1 MPILEK
7 HIIQK
12 VTVEVVTHS
21 MESAEFLK
29 ENLSAFLEEEV
40 FPFIERYLERYD
52 DQVLTD
58 SLLFEL
64 ISLDIVIDNI
74 TSNQWDKAFFLHL
87 LSKQLDKKLNEVV
100 SSTSTVY
107 GVRKNRFL
115 KPFDTAKAKSVTE
128 TSAEDGS
135 ERNFH
140 WLKKEEKAFLSLI
153 YFLDHGELPWWV
165 SSERELRKLDGKLL
179 DGWDTLTELKQQLLT
194 SLSVYQVR
202 VRFILQYSPEEIIRV
217 ISFLPIRKFKS
228 REVFAIAGNYILN
241 VPLAEARIMVW
252 FLLELVGDGE
262 GKNQIYNSI
271 KPVPPIFF
279 KSSFRNDKAE
289 TNLVGFAKI
298 IRKFLTVNQGKTL
311 GAFLRHVRNSIKLNE
326 FPNDPGQVRVS
337 VSERITADKYN
348 NISARKFL
356 KDNSEKSDESK
367 VLPNAGIILLHPF
380 LGSFFT
386 DCEVLAKNNDF
397 LDPDLAVHLLH
408 YAATGEELVP
418 DYALQFEKFLIG
430 IPPEIPIDRYIS
442 INQIQKKKVENLLD
456 SLLENWPKLKNT
468 SADTVRVEFLQR
480 SGKIH
485 LEGDTLRII
494 MDRKVQD
501 VLLDGLP
508 FNLGMVKLPWRK
520 ELIFV
525 EW

>member
-1 MPILEK
+1 MPYLEK

-40 FPFIERYLERYD
+40 FPFIERYLERYEN
-52 DQVLTD
+52 QVLKDT
-58 SLLFEL
+58 LLFEL
-64 ISLDIVIDNI
+64 ISLDIDLDKA

-87 LSKQLDKKLNEVV
+87 LSMQLDKKLNEVV
-100 SSTSTVY
+100 SSTSRVHE
-107 GVRKNRFL
+107 VRKKGLL
-115 KPFDTAKAKSVTE
+115 KPFDTAKASSATE
-128 TSAEDGS
+128 TLEEDGAV
-135 ERNFH
+135 RNFH
-140 WLKKEEKAFLSLI
+140 WLKKEERAFLSFI
-153 YFLDHGELPWWV
+153 YFLEHGELPWWA
-165 SSERELRKLDGKLL
+165 SSEHELRKLDGKLL
-179 DGWDTLTELKQQLLT
+179 DGWNTLTDFKQQLLT
-194 SLSVYQVR
+194 SLSVYQAR
-202 VRFILQYSPEEIIRV
+202 VRFNLQYSPEEIIRV
-217 ISFLPIRKFKS
+217 ISFLPNRKFS
-228 REVFAIAGNYILN
+228 SMEVFDLAGNYILN
-241 VPLAEARIMVW
+241 VPLAEARIMAWV
-252 FLLELVGDGE
+252 LLEFVVVEE
-262 GKNQIYNSI
+262 GKNEIYNAI
-271 KPVPPIFF
+271 TAVTPIFII
-279 KSSFRNDKAE
+279 SSFRTGQAE
-289 TNLVGFAKI
+289 KNLVGFVKLF
-298 IRKFLTVNQGKTL
+298 RRFLTVDQRKTVD
-311 GAFLRHVRNSIKLNE
+311 AFLQHIKNSIKFDE
-326 FPNDPGQVRVS
+326 SPNDQEQERVS
-337 VSERITADKYN
+337 LSERINAGKYN
-348 NISARKFL
+348 HISTKEFL
-356 KDNSEKSDESK
+356 TENSEKPVVSN

-386 DCEVLAKNNDF
+386 DCGVLAKNNF

-468 SADTVRVEFLQR
+468 SVDTIRVEFLQR
-480 SGKIH
+480 SGKIQR
-485 LEGDTLRII
+485 EGDTLRIR

-508 FNLGMVKLPWRK
+508 FNLGILKLPWRK